1 MANPKEIRQHI
12 SQQIVD
18 ALKSGDTLPW
28 RQPWCND
35 PNAGLPTNAVSTNRY
50 SGVNPILLEIS
61 RMRQGF
67 QSKWWAT
74 YRQIQQLGANVKRGE
89 KGTQIT
95 FFKSIVVKKQTTA
108 GEEREETVPLLRAY
122 YVFNVEQT
130 DGLEHLRVGNGD
142 SPTDINDPH
151 DEAEALIDA
160 TGADIRYGGNR
171 AFYSPTDDYIQLP
184 MRSQFADANDFYST
198 ATHELVHWSGAPHRL
213 NRSELSYGFEELVAE
228 IGSCYTCTEIGI
240 PASDDLSRVTSYV
253 QSWLRAMQ
261 NDPGFIFKAASHASK
276 AADYL
281 LAFRQS
287 PVEEPALVM

>member
-1 MANPKEIRQHI
+1 MPSPTEIRQHI
-12 SQQIVD
+12 SQHIVD

-28 RQPWCND
+28 RQPWRND

-61 RMRQGF
+61 RIRHGF

-74 YRQIQQLGANVKRGE
+74 YRQIQQLGANVNRGE

-95 FFKSIVVKKQTTA
+95 YFKSIAVKKQNSN
-108 GEEREETVPLLRAY
+108 GEEREETIPLLRTY

-130 DGLEHLRVGNGD
+130 DCLDHLRVGNGD
-142 SPTDINDPH
+142 STADIDGCH
-151 DEAEALIDA
+151 DEADALIDA
-160 TGADIRYGGNR
+160 TEADIRFGGNR
-171 AFYSPTDDYIQLP
+171 AFYSPATDHIQLP
-184 MRSQFADANDFYST
+184 MRSRFPNVNDFYGT

-213 NRSELSYGFEELVAE
+213 NRSKLSYAFEELVAE
-228 IGSCYTCTEIGI
+228 IGACYTCTEVGI
-240 PASDDLSRVTSYV
+240 PASDDLSGVTSYV
-253 QSWLRAMQ
+253 RSWLRAMK

-281 LAFRQS
+281 LAFRTS
-287 PVEEPALVM
+287 PVEEPALVV